1 MATSIFWYEIP
12 AKDIDRAIAF
22 YSAIFDTP
30 MQRIEVNEGYPMA
43 MLPESL
49 GGGGAVVQGDLY
61 HPTDGGVLIYLNVG
75 EAFDAIY
82 GRVEAAGGKIL
93 MEKMSMGEH
102 GFSAF
107 IQDSEGNRI
116 GLAATA

>member
-1 MATSIFWYEIP
+1 MAKSIYWYEIP
-12 AKDIDRAIAF
+12 AADIDRAIKF
-22 YSAIFDTP
+22 YSRLFDTP

-43 MLPESL
+43 MLPEAF

-61 HPTDGGVLIYLNVG
+61 HPNQGGVLIYLNVG
-75 EAFDAIY
+75 EHFDAVY

-93 MEKMSMGEH
+93 MEKTAMGEY
-102 GFSAF
+102 GYSAF

-116 GLAATA
+116 GLAAAV